1 MAGRG
6 GFPFPILAV
15 FAVILLSRV
24 LSAMDFDPD
33 FLEDLPF
40 LLAVGAFIL
49 FRVFSSGK
57 ETKRRGPVPAPA
69 PTPEPQ
75 AETTQSDLGFRIPT
89 LRNAPKAEQPEATTT
104 DEELDALRRDS
115 YERHLAEKKAREEKK
130 EQERLRREHQKRE
143 LRAAQPES
151 PRFSADTLRNAVIW
165 SEIMAPPKALRRR
178 YYSGH

>member
-6 GFPFPILAV
+6 GFPFPVLAV
-15 FAVILLSRV
+15 VAVILLSRV
-24 LSAMDFDPD
+24 LSEMDFDSD

-40 LLAVGAFIL
+40 LLAVGAFVL

-57 ETKRRGPVPAPA
+57 EAKRRGPVPTPM
-69 PTPEPQ
+69 PTPTQETK
-75 AETTQSDLGFRIPT
+75 AETIKRELGFKIPT
-89 LRNAPKAEQPEATTT
+89 LRNAPKTAQPQEETT

-115 YERHLAEKKAREEKK
+115 YERHLAEKQAREEKM

-143 LRAAQPES
+143 TKAAEREAWSFS
-151 PRFSADTLRNAVIW
+151 PDALRNAVIW

-178 YYSGH
+178 

>member
-1 MAGRG
+1 
-6 GFPFPILAV
+6 LAV

-24 LSAMDFDPD
+24 LSEMDFDSD

-57 ETKRRGPVPAPA
+57 EAKRRGPVPTPM
-69 PTPEPQ
+69 PTPTQETK
-75 AETTQSDLGFRIPT
+75 AETIKRELGFKIPT
-89 LRNAPKAEQPEATTT
+89 LRNAPKTAQPQAETT

-115 YERHLAEKKAREEKK
+115 YERHLAEKQAREEKM

-143 LRAAQPES
+143 TKTAEREAWSFS
-151 PRFSADTLRNAVIW
+151 PDALRNAVIW

-178 YYSGH
+178 

>member
-6 GFPFPILAV
+6 GFPFPVLAV

-24 LSAMDFDPD
+24 LSEMDFDSD

-40 LLAVGAFIL
+40 LLAVGAFVL

-57 ETKRRGPVPAPA
+57 EAKRRGPVPTPM
-69 PTPEPQ
+69 PTPTQETK
-75 AETTQSDLGFRIPT
+75 AETIKRELGFKIPT
-89 LRNAPKAEQPEATTT
+89 LRNAPKAAQPQAEPT

-115 YERHLAEKKAREEKK
+115 YERHLAEKQAREEKM

-143 LRAAQPES
+143 TKAAEREAWSFS
-151 PRFSADTLRNAVIW
+151 PDALRNAVIW

-178 YYSGH
+178 